1 MRIIRGFKRN
11 VLTFTVAVL
20 VPYVFPRAAMGLDA
34 GPLAPPA
41 CENAALVYYQAFIA
55 SERVRDRW
63 HIKIDGFNGGQELT
77 EDIRKLV
84 TQDTFRYPIELAKAA
99 MQIPVCDWGLLSSGP
114 YRGDKLVDD
123 KARGLATLFST
134 DGRFLAF
141 EGQYRPALERAGEL
155 GRLASHV
162 GDDTYFM
169 WMTSV
174 RVNSRAFRLVQDC
187 PGRDAAG
194 CGYSDV
200 AEGAG
205 CARPARQLAPER
217 NSE

>member
-1 MRIIRGFKRN
+1 MVGTQAGCAGEELRGDCDANHPWFQEKRVDVHCGGPGTIR
-11 VLTFTVAVL
+11 VS
-20 VPYVFPRAAMGLDA
+20 PRGDGL
-34 GPLAPPA
+34 GCAPPA

-194 CGYSDV
+194 WI
-200 AEGAG
+200 
-205 CARPARQLAPER
+205 L
-217 NSE
+217 